1 MANDRQRTH
10 GGIHECLES
19 LVLSNP
25 LSVLS
30 KLFKALGNHLH
41 NLRPTEV
48 PECLGQIT
56 DDLNER
62 EQRSKEGINCRVD
75 SPRQEGHKVLPPR
88 TTKEFGSH
96 VCGIAKC
103 QGTGNDK
110 RLKCPES
117 YPTGIEP
124 VSECNTRDA
133 LCILLQLTEFF
144 IKCLKSV
151 ASLSETRRELIDFS
165 LSGSNRSTD
174 LLERRD
180 GDESERTGTQT
191 GNDKRTGKSTH
202 NSHCRRKSRGNDR
215 ESGNDKCSHPGEAA
229 TTTIESITGISPKG
243 TCVGPQVYRLVV
255 QGGE

>member
-1 MANDRQRTH
+1 MTDDRQRTN
-10 GGIHECLES
+10 GSIHECLEG
-19 LVLSNP
+19 LVLPDP

-30 KLFKALGNHLH
+30 KLLKAIGNHLH
-41 NLRPTEV
+41 NIRPAEV
-48 PECLGQIT
+48 PECTGQIT

-62 EQRSKEGINCRVD
+62 EQRPKEGINCRVD

-124 VSECNTRDA
+124 VGECNTRDN

-151 ASLSETRRELIDFS
+151 ASLSETGRELIDLG
-165 LSGSNRSTD
+165 LSSSNRSTD
-174 LLERRD
+174 LLEGWY

-202 NSHCRRKSRGNDR
+202 GSHSRRESRGNEGKSD
-215 ESGNDKCSHPGEAA
+215 NDSSSHLG
-229 TTTIESITGISPKG
+229 
-243 TCVGPQVYRLVV
+243 
-255 QGGE
+255 